1 MVSAFAHWRAA
12 AMLCGGLALSACA
25 DVNTDRM
32 LERMAVS
39 MCRSASNCD
48 IYQPG
53 GRYDPP
59 AVYDQGRPP
68 GETLIYDRPPEE
80 EAVPY

>member
-1 MVSAFAHWRAA
+1 MW
-12 AMLCGGLALSACA
+12 GGLTLSACA

-48 IYQPG
+48 IYQQG
-53 GRYDPP
+53 DRYAPP
-59 AVYDQGRPP
+59 AVYDRGRPP
-68 GETLIYDRPPEE
+68 GETLIYDRPPEDA
-80 EAVPY
+80 EAAAF